1 MTLDA
6 SVRKKRKSKRR
17 RSNGLDTSIGYREF
31 DDRSMLLDAQRK
43 QGDVRGVPQRIEGIP
58 RALMCFGR
66 EIHSNDAASARE
78 EVMDWRI
85 FLTVIG
91 TGLGVVSLV
100 YQIMRNFKA
109 DVNKSLERSD
119 ERFDKMERRFEMMD
133 RRFEMIDQR
142 LFLLC
147 MGKSLPDILK
157 AEREQ
162 GDSGFRP
169 H

>member
-1 MTLDA
+1 MD
-6 SVRKKRKSKRR
+6 
-17 RSNGLDTSIGYREF
+17 SIFHIVHKHR
-31 DDRSMLLDAQRK
+31 
-43 QGDVRGVPQRIEGIP
+43 GDVFIEQGRLERDGQRNKRLP
-58 RALMCFGR
+58 WAFMRLGR
-66 EIHSNDAASARE
+66 EIYSNDAASARG